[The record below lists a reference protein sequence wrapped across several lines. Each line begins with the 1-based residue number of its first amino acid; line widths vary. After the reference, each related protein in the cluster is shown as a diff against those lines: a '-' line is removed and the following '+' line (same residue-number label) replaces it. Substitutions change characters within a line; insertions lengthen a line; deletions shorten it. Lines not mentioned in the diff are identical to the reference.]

1 MKHSVHHFLV
11 ALTLG
16 ATAPAVFAAENK
28 TTTPTDNTATNI
40 NLTYQ
45 AELVDHQQ
53 RPISNARIKVRNSD
67 ATSRTDQQGHFS
79 LSLPAG
85 QYTIDIE
92 AGSRGH
98 FHQTI
103 SVTGNNQRVQLHLDA
118 NHQRKI
124 VITAN
129 PLEHT
134 KLDMAAP
141 AIVLSGDELIMKRS
155 SSIGD
160 MLQLQ
165 PGMSVSSFGPA
176 VSRPVIRGLSGGR
189 VLMTSNQ
196 MTVQDA
202 STNSADHDV
211 SLEPLL
217 ADQIEVLKGPSTLL
231 YGSGA
236 IGGVVNVT
244 DKRINPEGADGVSGG
259 VELRLGD
266 SATSEESVVA
276 TLNGGNSRF
285 AWHLDAFS
293 SDYGD
298 LEIPGFAESEYLHEA
313 EGHEEEHEG
322 EEGEEHHEEEEAFGV
337 LENSRSES
345 TGGSF
350 GATWNGSWGYFG
362 IAVNAIDKFYGVPGH
377 AHHEEE
383 MAEPPAA
390 EEEHHE
396 EGVFIDLEQTR
407 WDIQSEFNNP
417 VSGID
422 TWFVGWSMTDYQH
435 VELEG
440 DEQGTVFENEATELR
455 SYMKH
460 RAINDWEGIFGVQ
473 FTNRDFSAIGEE
485 AFVPPSDSNMRALF
499 VVEEKR
505 FGDYK
510 IELGAR
516 LEYSAIKV
524 DEFGTQSFDTLS
536 YSAGSVYDLTDS
548 QKLAI
553 NLSHSE
559 RAPTVEEL
567 YSFGEHAA
575 TQTFERGNPDLDKE
589 VSHNLDVSW
598 RFNGDTWSGEVN
610 AYWNKFHDFI
620 YGEYRE
626 NSGFVS
632 DFNGQSVAI
641 EEDLPIIF
649 YAQDNAS
656 IRGVEVQAD
665 TMLIDN
671 DVFGLKLGLMAD
683 FIEAEFEDGA
693 YVPRIPPLKYGFNL
707 QYSQNA
713 FTADLSW
720 THYADQ
726 THIGQGE
733 LPTDGFNIL
742 DLELAYRIVN
752 DSHDAMLF
760 IRGKNLL
767 DEEARDHASFLKDLA
782 PRAGQNFVAGLRY
795 QF

>member
-1 MKHSVHHFLV
+1 MKHTVQHLLV
-11 ALTLG
+11 AIALG
-16 ATAPAVFAAENK
+16 TSMPSVNAADSTSNNSNAE
-28 TTTPTDNTATNI
+28 I
-40 NLTYQ
+40 NLPYQ
-45 AELVDHQQ
+45 AQLVDHQQ
-53 RPISNARIKVRNSD
+53 RPIANARIKVRNND
-67 ATSRTDQQGHFS
+67 ATSRTDQQGNFS
-79 LSLPAG
+79 LNLPAG
-85 QYTIDIE
+85 RYTIDIE
-92 AGSRGH
+92 AGSRDH

-103 SVTGNNQRVQLHLDA
+103 SVTGDSQRVQLHLDA

-134 KLDMAAP
+134 KLDMATP

-155 SSIGD
+155 STIGD

-266 SATSEESVVA
+266 SATSEESIVA
-276 TLNGGNSRF
+276 TLNGGNSSF
-285 AWHLDAFS
+285 AWHIDAFS

-322 EEGEEHHEEEEAFGV
+322 EEHEGEEHEEHEEEAFGV

-350 GATWNGSWGYFG
+350 GATWNGEWGYFG
-362 IAVNAIDKFYGVPGH
+362 VSVNAIDKFYGVPGH

-383 MAEPPAA
+383 HEEGEG
-390 EEEHHE
+390 EEEHGE

-422 TWFVGWSMTDYQH
+422 SWFIGWSMTDYQH

-460 RAINDWEGIFGVQ
+460 RAMNDWEGIFGVQ
-473 FTNRDFSAIGEE
+473 LTQRDFSAIGEE
-485 AFVPPSDSNMRALF
+485 AFVPPSDSNMRAFF

-516 LEYSAIKV
+516 LGYQSIKV
-524 DEFGTQSFDTLS
+524 NEFGEESFDTLS

-553 NLSHSE
+553 NLAHAE

-575 TQTFERGNPDLDKE
+575 TQTFERGNPNLDKE

-598 RFNGDTWSGEVN
+598 RFNGNTWSGEIN

-620 YGEYRE
+620 FGQYRE
-626 NSGFVS
+626 NTGFVT
-632 DFNGQSVAI
+632 DLNGQSVAI

-656 IRGVEVQAD
+656 IRGIEIQAD
-665 TMLIDN
+665 TMIVDN

-707 QYSQNA
+707 QFSQNA

-742 DLELAYRIVN
+742 DLELGYRIVN
-752 DSHDAMLF
+752 DNHDAMIFL
-760 IRGKNLL
+760 RGKNLL